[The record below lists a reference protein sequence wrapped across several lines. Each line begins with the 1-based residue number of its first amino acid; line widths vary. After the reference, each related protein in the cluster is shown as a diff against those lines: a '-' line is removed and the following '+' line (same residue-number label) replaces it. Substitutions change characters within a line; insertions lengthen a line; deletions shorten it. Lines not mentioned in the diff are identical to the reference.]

1 MDYALTVESKLVTFP
16 NAEKIFS
23 DKNPIGTVTQQ
34 NGVRSEEDFPD
45 QGRRETSGEAIE
57 LRVGAT
63 ERRDCGVQHR
73 ARKFDLSADLQTD
86 FAK

>member
-1 MDYALTVESKLVTFP
+1 MTVESKLVTFP
-16 NAEKIFS
+16 NAEKSFS

-45 QGRRETSGEAIE
+45 QGRGETSGEAIE

-63 ERRDCGVQHR
+63 KRWDRGVQHR
-73 ARKFDLSADLQTD
+73 TREFDFSSDL
-86 FAK
+86 